1 MNSMS
6 HVLQIFGV
14 DAPLEPV
21 GFAVSSLA
29 QATVPIVN
37 LVMAFSI
44 GLKLKE
50 MDSWRSIIG
59 SKEVG
64 AEPRAVISSVA
75 LRGIVLP
82 AIHFGILIAIFPF
95 LPDIRL
101 FRFMLIVCSI
111 CPTASIVVVVA
122 HIAGLGELAKTAA
135 FVIIPQYIL
144 AIPGLIVFLS
154 LALFVIG

>member
-1 MNSMS
+1 M
-6 HVLQIFGV
+6 
-14 DAPLEPV
+14 
-21 GFAVSSLA
+21 GFAISSLA

-50 MDSWRSIIG
+50 LDSWKSLLG
-59 SKEVG
+59 SKKLG
-64 AEPRAVISSVA
+64 AEPRAVISSVI
-75 LRGIVLP
+75 LKGIVFP
-82 AIHFGILIAIFPF
+82 GIHFGILVAIFPF

-101 FRFMLIVCSI
+101 FRLILIVCSI

-122 HIAGLGELAKTAA
+122 HIAGLSELAKTTA